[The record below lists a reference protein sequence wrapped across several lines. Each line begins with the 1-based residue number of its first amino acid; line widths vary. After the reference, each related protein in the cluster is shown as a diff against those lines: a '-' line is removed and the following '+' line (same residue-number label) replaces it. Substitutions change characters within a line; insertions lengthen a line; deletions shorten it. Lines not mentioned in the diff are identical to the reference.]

1 MEGKVRV
8 VEING
13 QRIDLQEHWDMMVND
28 MSNALTKMDEG
39 SILKLV
45 KQGMPERVQ
54 KSIQNVLD
62 KYATGQPMH
71 SEIRELK
78 EVMKLSAGGNL

>member
-1 MEGKVRV
+1 MRV

-13 QRIDLQEHWDMMVND
+13 QRIDLQEHWDMMCHD
-28 MSNALTKMDEG
+28 MSNALTNMDEG

-54 KSIQNVLD
+54 KSIDNVL
-62 KYATGQPMH
+62 YAYGKGQPMH

>member
-1 MEGKVRV
+1 MRV

-13 QRIDLQEHWDMMVND
+13 KLVDLKEYWDFMVYD

-39 SILKLV
+39 SILKLI
-45 KQGMPERVQ
+45 QPGMPDRVQ
-54 KSIQNVLD
+54 VSIQNVLD

-71 SEIRELK
+71 EEIRELK
-78 EVMKLSAGGNL
+78 EVMKLSSGGNL